1 MGAGQL
7 AWTYLFLASLTEIGW
22 ATGLKYTDGWTRLW
36 PSAWT
41 VAAMVVSFVVLS
53 PALKTRPVGTAY
65 AVRTGVG
72 AVGTAILGILLF
84 GKPATAVRPACI
96 GLILAGIVGLK
107 LVT

>member
-41 VAAMVVSFVVLS
+41 VAEMVVSFVVLS
-53 PALKTRPVGTAY
+53 PA
-65 AVRTGVG
+65 
-72 AVGTAILGILLF
+72 
-84 GKPATAVRPACI
+84 
-96 GLILAGIVGLK
+96 
-107 LVT
+107 